1 MEDKIGIN
9 QPNNRIEEGNLYK
22 AGISEDGE
30 DIFVFNRYVVVVEGE
45 VEYMKCIP
53 GYFVDEDGE
62 VHPNYNQ
69 RDEAEA
75 LIDRFG
81 HQDVNLDGWELV

>member
-9 QPNNRIEEGNLYK
+9 QPNYRIEEGNLYK
-22 AGISEDGE
+22 AGVSEDGE
-30 DIFVFNRYVVVVEGE
+30 DVLVFNRYVVVAVDG

-53 GYFVDEDGE
+53 GCFVDSEGE
-62 VHPNYNQ
+62 VRPNYNQ

-81 HQDVNLDGWELV
+81 HRDVNLDGWELV

>member
-1 MEDKIGIN
+1 MIQSN
-9 QPNNRIEEGNLYK
+9 YRIEEGNLYK

-30 DIFVFNRYVVVVEGE
+30 DIFVFNRYVVVADCG

-53 GYFVDEDGE
+53 GYFFDSEGE
-62 VHPNYNQ
+62 VRPNYNQ

-81 HQDVNLDGWELV
+81 KEDVNLDGWELV

>member
-1 MEDKIGIN
+1 MIN
-9 QPNNRIEEGNLYK
+9 QSNYRIEEGNLYK

-30 DIFVFNRYVVVVEGE
+30 DIIVCNRYVVVASFG
-45 VEYMKCIP
+45 VEYMKCFK

-62 VHPNYNQ
+62 VRPNYNQ